1 MTNYFN
7 EKELTKSLKIDARA
21 LNIPIGAAE
30 IFIEKTI
37 SAVKKQLKPKTIITN
52 KDLDRIVIKELKK
65 YNIDLAYVYK
75 NRDKII

>member
-75 NRDKII
+75 NRDRII

>member
-7 EKELTKSLKIDARA
+7 EKKLAKNLRIDARA